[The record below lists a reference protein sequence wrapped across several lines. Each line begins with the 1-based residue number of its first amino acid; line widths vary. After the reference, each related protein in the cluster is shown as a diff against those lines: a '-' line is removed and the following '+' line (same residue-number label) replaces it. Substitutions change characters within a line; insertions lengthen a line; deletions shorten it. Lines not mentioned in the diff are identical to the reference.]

1 MSAKGLEVIDHTVQQ
16 THEWVNELTERLD
29 WASHREALRLLRVTL
44 HMLRDHL
51 KLDESAQ
58 FAAQLPLLI
67 RGMYYEGWVPKNTPV
82 KQRHAAEFVAA
93 IETQVGDVLD
103 YRGPEDITTVFR
115 LLNVKISRE
124 KVADVRSSL
133 PGEIRALWPED

>member
-93 IETQVGDVLD
+93 IETQVDDVLD

-115 LLNVKISRE
+115 LLNVKVSRGE
-124 KVADVRSSL
+124 VADVRSSL